1 MPALLPSKFKG
12 RITWLGINSSR
23 EKTLRNTP
31 VQEMELTFA
40 GCVAESRAG
49 LTRPSC
55 SRVAQQYPRGTV
67 IRNTRQISIVSA
79 EELHQIATNMGIDTL
94 DPAWVSA
101 SIVIEG
107 IPDFTLIPPASR
119 LLASSG
125 ASLTVDMKNRPCHL
139 PAPIIDAEL
148 PDKGRAFKLAAKRL
162 RGVTAWV
169 EREGLLRLGDEMA
182 LHIPD
187 QPAWPHLGAA
197 RGI

>member
-55 SRVAQQYPRGTV
+55 GRVARQYPRGTV

-79 EELHQIATNMGIDTL
+79 EELHQIAANMGIDTF

-101 SIVIEG
+101 SIVIDG

-119 LLASSG
+119 LLVSSG
-125 ASLTVDMKNRPCHL
+125 ASLTVDMENRPCHL
-139 PAPIIDAEL
+139 PAPVIDAEL

>member
-55 SRVAQQYPRGTV
+55 SRVARQYPRGTV

-79 EELHQIATNMGIDTL
+79 EELHQIAANMGIDTF

-101 SIVIEG
+101 SIVIDG

-119 LLASSG
+119 LLVSSG
-125 ASLTVDMKNRPCHL
+125 ASLTVDMENRPCHL
-139 PAPIIDAEL
+139 PAPVIDAEL